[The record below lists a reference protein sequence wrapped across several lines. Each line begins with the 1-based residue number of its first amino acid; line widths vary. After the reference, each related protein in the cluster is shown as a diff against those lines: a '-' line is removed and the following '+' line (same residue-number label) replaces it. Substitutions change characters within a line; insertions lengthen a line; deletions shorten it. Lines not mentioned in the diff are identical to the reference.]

1 MAKQE
6 KFRRSAQSIGFKPIQ
21 VSGSE
26 IANMRAESNRIASSM
41 RDARNAEISERQ
53 RQLDA
58 MKEGQQIEASRRK
71 INTTI
76 ITQNAQ
82 KEADNL
88 RLEADTRRKQ
98 LEINQEA
105 ASEMFKS
112 IANLS
117 KTAVEKV
124 QEIDEARFEEDRIRA
139 FELARAGLLTPEM
152 INQIQGEAE
161 LQAVEQERLGQI
173 QEAEA
178 TGRIDSLTAS
188 KLKSMSSGTR
198 LGLEQGTGVYKLT
211 EVYKQQLQKALAENP
226 GMSSE
231 ETAQFMTKFYRD
243 FLVNPENAV
252 NGKPLID
259 IKPELLRVGTA
270 AVQQLHQGI
279 QTKARAQEE
288 KELAEMRWDDAQT
301 ILTQN
306 PAQFSDNVQTSFQ
319 TWKSDYGNKVA
330 LKQYESL
337 ATMRKPNGEFMFTME
352 QLGSA
357 DLKGNGKAFANEWPS
372 RFADMKEA
380 RSTAD
385 TQQRTAEMQAD
396 NLAYREAE
404 QLALERLR
412 NNPSQ
417 AAADEAVKT
426 FKDTY
431 GKVPSSITKFQASYT
446 LEAEAKARQI
456 EKLES
461 IPDGFITQEA
471 VDALS
476 FLDPTAANNLQK
488 RFANQKRK
496 YTTGTFKA
504 QSDSFKNV
512 ANGVTT
518 LGTAKPNNPSS
529 VFLQEQMRA
538 EYRRRVDEAVAGGAD
553 FNTAANTI
561 GMQLAQE
568 VKDGARDP
576 DSKWYRKATKA
587 GGGADFPNLNTGN
600 VSKVEQARRNYQ
612 ALQKRISD
620 DGLEKTLDT
629 AESIITAAEATAIIQ
644 QYGKPGFVIPTD
656 VLAVAGMTN
665 GLDPFTII
673 NRQLKALNLVELP
686 VPTLTQTINEEL
698 SPELRQQLYSD
709 IAGPQQRLRALRQA
723 SGNFNDGGNLRSS
736 FSGVNGTPSN
746 NDPFIVAIGINEGT
760 RTAGGGTTSAYRG
773 HTDPGDGKRNRGTF
787 SYAPERFGTDP
798 NMSPEEADAAYMTNL
813 TAANN
818 KYAPILKQLGYQ
830 EGTQD
835 YAIAMFNIL
844 DLTVQAPAAV
854 NDFVNIGLKNLAG
867 MPLNAT
873 NIGDARAYAFYNPQ
887 TGRLEASGF
896 GNNFERLRADQKA
909 RSMTII
915 NNRRN

>member
-21 VSGSE
+21 VSGGE
-26 IANMRAESNRIASSM
+26 ISNMRAESARIAASM

-82 KEADNL
+82 KEADKL
-88 RLEADTRRKQ
+88 RLEADTKRKQ
-98 LEINQEA
+98 LEINQAA

-112 IANLS
+112 IADLS
-117 KTAVEKV
+117 KTAVAKV
-124 QEIDEARFEEDRIRA
+124 QEIDEARFEEDRLRA
-139 FELARAGLLTPEM
+139 FELAQAGVLTPEM

-173 QEAEA
+173 QEAEV

-231 ETAQFMTKFYRD
+231 ETAQFTTQFYRD

-252 NGKPLID
+252 NGKLLID
-259 IKPELLRVGTA
+259 IKPELLRVGTT
-270 AVQQLHQGI
+270 AVKQLHQGI
-279 QTKARAQEE
+279 QTKARAREE
-288 KELAEMRWDDAQT
+288 GELAEKRWDDAQT

-306 PAQFSDNVQTSFQ
+306 PDQFSDNIQTSFQ
-319 TWKSDYGNKVA
+319 TWKSDYGNKTA

-357 DLKGNGKAFANEWPS
+357 DLKGTGKAFTNEWPS
-372 RFADMKEA
+372 RFAAMKEA
-380 RSTAD
+380 RNTAD
-385 TQQRTAEMQAD
+385 TQQRQAVIAAD
-396 NLAYREAE
+396 KLAYKEAE

-417 AAADEAVKT
+417 AAADEAVEM

-431 GKVPSSITKFQASYT
+431 GRVPASITKFQSSYT
-446 LEAEAKARQI
+446 LEAEAKAKQI
-456 EKLES
+456 ERLES
-461 IPDGFITQEA
+461 IPDGYITQEA

-476 FLDPTAANNLQK
+476 FLDQTAGSALQK
-488 RFANQKRK
+488 RFVNQQRQ
-496 YTTGTFKA
+496 YTQGVFKN
-504 QSDSFKNV
+504 QSDSFKSV
-512 ANGVTT
+512 ANGVTSF
-518 LGTAKPNNPSS
+518 GTNKPNTPSS
-529 VFLQEQMRA
+529 VFLQERMRA
-538 EYRRRVDEAVAGGAD
+538 EYRKRVDEAVAGGAD
-553 FNTAANTI
+553 FNTAAATI
-561 GMQLAQE
+561 GMELAQE
-568 VKDGARDP
+568 VKDGARLP
-576 DSKWYRKATKA
+576 DNKWYRKASKA

-600 VSKVEQARRNYQ
+600 VSKVEQARRNYKN
-612 ALQKRISD
+612 LQEKIEN
-620 DGLEKTLDT
+620 DGIEKTLNT
-629 AESIITAAEATAIIQ
+629 PESIVTVEEATAIIEQ
-644 QYGKPGFVIPTD
+644 SGKPGFVIPTD
-656 VLAVAGMTN
+656 VLAVARLSKM
-665 GLDPFTII
+665 DPFNII

-686 VPTLTQTINEEL
+686 VPTLTKTINEEL

-709 IAGPQQRLRALRQA
+709 ITGPQQKLRALRQA
-723 SGNFNDGGNLRSS
+723 GGNFNDGGNLRST
-736 FSGVNGTPSN
+736 FSGVNGTASN

-773 HTDPGDGKRNRGTF
+773 HTDPGDQAANRGTF
-787 SYAPERFGTDP
+787 SYAPSRFGTDP
-798 NMSPEEADAAYMTNL
+798 NMTPEEADAAYMPKL
-813 TAANN
+813 TAAQN

-835 YAIAMFNIL
+835 YAVAMFNIL

-854 NDFVNIGLKNLAG
+854 DDFVNIGLKNLVG
-867 MPLNAT
+867 TPLDANSV
-873 NIGDARAYAFYNPQ
+873 GDARANAFYNPR
-887 TGRLEASGF
+887 TGSLEASGF

>member
-26 IANMRAESNRIASSM
+26 IANMRAESARMASSM

-53 RQLDA
+53 RQLAA

-117 KTAVEKV
+117 KAAVKKV
-124 QEIDEARFEEDRIRA
+124 QEIDEARFEEDRLRA
-139 FELARAGLLTPEM
+139 FELAKAGLLTPEM

-231 ETAQFMTKFYRD
+231 ETAQFMTQFYRD

-270 AVQQLHQGI
+270 AIQQLHQGI

-417 AAADEAVKT
+417 AAADEAVEM

-431 GKVPSSITKFQASYT
+431 GRVPTSITKFQASYT

-476 FLDPTAANNLQK
+476 FLDPTAASQLQK
-488 RFANQKRK
+488 RFANQQRK
-496 YTTGTFKA
+496 YTTGTFKT
-504 QSDSFKNV
+504 QSDSFKGV
-512 ANGVTT
+512 ANGVTSF
-518 LGTAKPNNPSS
+518 GTNKPNTPSS

-538 EYRRRVDEAVAGGAD
+538 EYRRRVDIAVAGGAD

-561 GMQLAQE
+561 GIELADE
-568 VKDGARDP
+568 VRSGALDP
-576 DSKWYRKATKA
+576 KSKWYSVPGL
-587 GGGADFPNLNTGN
+587 GGTVRFPNLNPGS
-600 VSKVEQARRNYQ
+600 VSKIQQSIRNYQ
-612 ALQKRISD
+612 ALRQGIID
-620 DGLEKTLDT
+620 NGLEKTLDT
-629 AESIITAAEATAIIQ
+629 AGSIITAAEATAIIE

-656 VLAVAGMTN
+656 VLAVASMTN

-709 IAGPQQRLRALRQA
+709 ITGPQQKLRALRQLR
-723 SGNFNDGGNLRSS
+723 STTFNDGGNLRPT
-736 FSGVNGTPSN
+736 FSNINGTASS
-746 NDPFIVAIGINEGT
+746 NDPFVVAIGINEGT

-773 HTDPGDGKRNRGTF
+773 HTDPGDGGRNRGTF
-787 SYAPERFGTDP
+787 SYAPSRFGTDP
-798 NMSPEEADAAYMTNL
+798 NMSPEDADAAYMPNL
-813 TAANN
+813 TAAKN

-835 YAIAMFNIL
+835 YAVAMFNIL

-854 NDFVNIGLKNLAG
+854 DDFVNTGLKNLAG
-867 MPLNAT
+867 MRLDSN
-873 NIGDARAYAFYNPQ
+873 NIGDARAYAFYTPQ
-887 TGRLEASGF
+887 GNLDAPGF
-896 GNNFERLRADQKA
+896 GNNFERLRADQRA

>member
-21 VSGSE
+21 VSGNE

-71 INTTI
+71 TNSTI

-82 KEADNL
+82 KEADKL
-88 RLEADTRRKQ
+88 RLEADTKRKQ
-98 LEINQEA
+98 LEINQK
-105 ASEMFKS
+105 ASSDMFKS

-117 KTAVEKV
+117 KTAVAKV
-124 QEIDEARFEEDRIRA
+124 QEIDEARFEEDRLRA
-139 FELARAGLLTPEM
+139 FELAKAGVLTPEVVK
-152 INQIQGEAE
+152 QIQGEAE
-161 LQAVEQERLGQI
+161 LQAIDQERLGQI
-173 QEAEA
+173 QEAET

-198 LGLEQGTGVYKLT
+198 LGLEQGAGVYKLT
-211 EVYKQQLQKALAENP
+211 EVYKQKLNKALAENP
-226 GMSSE
+226 GMNSE
-231 ETAQFMTKFYRD
+231 ENAQFMAKFYRD
-243 FLVNPENAV
+243 FLVDPDNAV
-252 NGKPLID
+252 YGKLLID

-270 AVQQLHQGI
+270 EVQRLHQSF
-279 QTKARAQEE
+279 QSKARAKEE
-288 KELAEMRWDDAQT
+288 KELAEIRWDNAQT

-306 PAQFSDNVQTSFQ
+306 PAQFNDNIQSSFQ
-319 TWKSDYGNKVA
+319 TWKNDYGNKLA
-330 LKQYESL
+330 LTQYESL
-337 ATMRKPNGEFMFTME
+337 ATMRKPDGTFMFTME
-352 QLGSA
+352 QLESA
-357 DLKGNGKAFANEWPS
+357 DLKGNGKAFANEWPA
-372 RFADMKEA
+372 RFAAMKEA
-380 RSTAD
+380 RTLAD
-385 TQQRTAEMQAD
+385 TQQRQANIAAEGV
-396 NLAYREAE
+396 AYKEAE
-404 QLALERLR
+404 QNALEFLR

-417 AAADEAVKT
+417 DAANAAVEK

-431 GKVPSSITKFQASYT
+431 GRVPPSIIKFQASYT
-446 LEAEAKARQI
+446 LEAEAKAKQI
-456 EKLES
+456 EQLES
-461 IPDGFITQEA
+461 LPDGFIRQED

-476 FLDPTAANNLQK
+476 FLDPNAGNLLNQ
-488 RFANQKRK
+488 RFAKQQRK
-496 YTTGTFKA
+496 YTQGVFKQ
-504 QSDSFKNV
+504 QSDSFKAV
-512 ANGVTT
+512 ANGVTSF
-518 LGTAKPNNPSS
+518 GTAKPNTPSS
-529 VFLQEQMRA
+529 SFLQERMRA
-538 EYRRRVDEAVAGGAD
+538 EYRRRVDEAVAGGMD
-553 FNTAANTI
+553 FNTAASTI
-561 GMQLAQE
+561 GMQLAEE
-568 VKDGARDP
+568 VRNGARDP
-576 DSKWYRKATKA
+576 DSKWYRVPGL
-587 GGGADFPNLNTGN
+587 GGTVKFPNLNTGN
-600 VSKVEQARRNYQ
+600 VDKAEQARRNYQ
-612 ALQKRISD
+612 ALQKRIKD

-629 AESIITAAEATAIIQ
+629 AGSIITAEEATAIIQ

-673 NRQLKALNLVELP
+673 NRQLDALNLVKLP

-698 SPELRQQLYSD
+698 SPELRQQLYSS
-709 IAGPQQRLRALRQA
+709 IAGPQQKMRALRQA
-723 SGNFNDGGNLRSS
+723 SGNFNDGGNLRAS
-736 FSGVNGTPSN
+736 FSGVNGTASS

-798 NMSPEEADAAYMTNL
+798 NMSPEDADAAYMTNL
-813 TAANN
+813 TAAQN

-830 EGTQD
+830 EGTQE

-854 NDFVNIGLKNLAG
+854 DDFVNIGLRNLVG
-867 MPLNAT
+867 MQLDANSV
-873 NIGDARAYAFYNPQ
+873 GDARAYAFYNPQ